1 MTRPRLAISLLLAAT
16 LLAGCA
22 PAGGTSG
29 GPTGSPASGGRPSSP
44 AVLTITEPTN
54 GEVITGDTLHVVV
67 SLKNATVVKETTTHI
82 VPTEGHVHL
91 YLDGAL
97 IYMQYGLEQDLGV
110 KPGTYTLR
118 AEFVASDHAPF
129 APRVTSPQIIFTVK

>member
-1 MTRPRLAISLLLAAT
+1 MTRARLPAALLLVASIVAA
-16 LLAGCA
+16 CA
-22 PAGGTSG
+22 PAGGSG
-29 GPTGSPASGGRPSSP
+29 GPTSSAASGGRPSSP
-44 AVLTITEPTN
+44 AVLTITEPTA
-54 GEVITGDTLHVVV
+54 GEVVTGDTLHVVV

-118 AEFVASDHAPF
+118 AEFVAADHAPF
-129 APRVTSPQIIFTVK
+129 DPRVFSPQIIFTVK